1 MDRHD
6 DNRWHS
12 CCGRQGEIK
21 KKDGVSRSNT
31 VAELRISKQP
41 TTFPADLH
49 QKTTHLSTLCDFLKC
64 DGRSHGRPFSDVLKT
79 NFGY

>member
-1 MDRHD
+1 MDQHD

-31 VAELRISKQP
+31 VAELRISKQA

-49 QKTTHLSTLCDFLKC
+49 QKTTHLSTL
-64 DGRSHGRPFSDVLKT
+64 
-79 NFGY
+79 